1 MANSNTFPAGEEED
15 RAALPEHQQGLVQLQ
30 LAAKAL
36 LPHLAQAAEEEVTGQ
51 GPISGRQA
59 ANRPALPP
67 NVQWGDPK
75 GGQGA
80 GQEAV
85 SLHAYIGMHEKEGYE
100 RSRCTACPV
109 VPSNCTLKT
118 HTSPYRPSNALTGT

>member
-85 SLHAYIGMHEKEGYE
+85 SL
-100 RSRCTACPV
+100 ACPV